1 MQTAKLDQLA
11 ALLKAVPPD
20 KAVALARAVETLRQS
35 DPGSF
40 PADAVLDALAP
51 ALAAA
56 RRERYA
62 LQPMVLAAIDPF
74 LAADEAAERT
84 EGLLA
89 RAVVAPWWAAIRLIG
104 HAEFAALQGELDRLA
119 LIEDET
125 PLVEFAIRVRAAAA
139 SATARLLDAMKSS
152 KAAPTIRALA
162 KNAEHAA
169 DVAQIGDILR
179 AGENLRGA
187 IEAVVDM
194 ARRDEKMPGTMIL
207 DLSPPVV
214 TETKRRYDLL
224 STGSGAETRLFALA
238 ILNRLDKPWQI
249 FRLARALSWKRDA
262 TLVANTELAV
272 IGQRLLHELDTAANA
287 VNAANPKGRMSSHL
301 VDFDRL
307 RLLVGRYIECSE
319 GLLGEIDL
327 RRDSAWGEAMLRSRG
342 KMRDALEKDRLETA
356 ADAILAVLPERP
368 ADNKQRSGGAKSDRA
383 APSSETATAE
393 TITAEAAKAIQL
405 LTFITQRAGRQGFGS
420 GARKVLDELAQDIHE
435 RGEDLIADLRAE
447 PANAALRALLPPTI
461 WLAEMLCQDD
471 RGKTL
476 RRRLAN
482 ELGAAD

>member
-11 ALLKAVPPD
+11 ALLKAIPPD
-20 KAVALARAVETLRQS
+20 KAVALARAVETMRQS

-74 LAADEAAERT
+74 LAADEATERT
-84 EGLLA
+84 EGLLG
-89 RAVVAPWWAAIRLIG
+89 RAVLAPWWAAIRLVAG
-104 HAEFAALQGELDRLA
+104 EEFAALQGELDRLA

-125 PLVEFAIRVRAAAA
+125 PLVEFAVRVRAAAA
-139 SATARLLDAMKSS
+139 AATARLREAMKIS
-152 KAAPTIRALA
+152 KAAPAIRALA

-169 DVAQIGDILR
+169 DVAQIGDILG
-179 AGENLRGA
+179 AGEPLRNA
-187 IEAVVDM
+187 IAAVTDM
-194 ARRDEKMPGTMIL
+194 ARRDEKMPGSMIL
-207 DLSPPVV
+207 DLSPSIV
-214 TETKRRYDLL
+214 TETKRCYDLL
-224 STGSGAETRLFALA
+224 SAGSGVETRLFALA
-238 ILNRLDKPWQI
+238 ILNRLDKPWHI

-262 TLVANTELAV
+262 TLVSNTELAV
-272 IGQRLLHELDTAANA
+272 IGQRLLHELDTTANA

-307 RLLVGRYIECSE
+307 RVLVGRYIECSE

-356 ADAILAVLPERP
+356 ANAVLALLPERP
-368 ADNKQRSGGAKSDRA
+368 ADHRQRSGSAKSDPA
-383 APSSETATAE
+383 VPASEMGSGTAMAD
-393 TITAEAAKAIQL
+393 AAKAIQL
-405 LTFITQRAGRQGFGS
+405 LTFIAQRAGRQGFGS

-447 PANAALRALLPPTI
+447 PANTALRVLLPPAI
-461 WLAEMLCQDD
+461 WLAETLFQDE

-476 RRRLAN
+476 LRRLTN

>member
-1 MQTAKLDQLA
+1 
-11 ALLKAVPPD
+11 
-20 KAVALARAVETLRQS
+20 
-35 DPGSF
+35 
-40 PADAVLDALAP
+40 
-51 ALAAA
+51 
-56 RRERYA
+56 
-62 LQPMVLAAIDPF
+62 MV
-74 LAADEAAERT
+74 
-84 EGLLA
+84 GQ
-89 RAVVAPWWAAIRLIG
+89 
-104 HAEFAALQGELDRLA
+104 AEFAALQGELDRLA

-125 PLVEFAIRVRAAAA
+125 PLVEFAIRVRGAAAG
-139 SATARLLDAMKSS
+139 ATAQLLEAMKNS
-152 KAAPTIRALA
+152 KAAPATRALA

-179 AGENLRGA
+179 AGENLRSA

-194 ARRDEKMPGTMIL
+194 ARRDEKMPATMIL

-224 STGSGAETRLFALA
+224 STGSGTETRLFALA

-272 IGQRLLHELDTAANA
+272 IGQRLLHELDTMANA

-307 RLLVGRYIECSE
+307 RLLVGRYIDCSE

-356 ADAILAVLPERP
+356 ANAILAVLPERP
-368 ADNKQRSGGAKSDRA
+368 ADNKQRSGGAKSDAA
-383 APSSETATAE
+383 APPSGT
-393 TITAEAAKAIQL
+393 TAEAAKAIQL
-405 LTFITQRAGRQGFGS
+405 LAFIAQRAGRQGFGS

-435 RGEDLIADLRAE
+435 RGEDLIADIRAD
-447 PANAALRALLPPTI
+447 PGNAALRGLLAPAI
-461 WLAEMLCQDD
+461 WLVETLFQDE

-476 RRRLAN
+476 LRRLAN